1 MNLDILTTIKR
12 TTNIFKTD
20 ILVISKKK
28 KKAVVYFKKKKKS
41 IPHENIIKELGKD
54 IC

>member
-20 ILVISKKK
+20 ILVISKEK
-28 KKAVVYFKKKKKS
+28 KKAVVYFKKKKKRAYLM
-41 IPHENIIKELGKD
+41 KT
-54 IC
+54 

>member
-28 KKAVVYFKKKKKS
+28 KKKAVVYFKKKKRAYLMKT
-41 IPHENIIKELGKD
+41 
-54 IC
+54 